1 MKYLIS
7 NLKANFTLDD
17 MKIYKNAILNI
28 DAKKINYIVCP
39 STPFLY
45 LFNGSD
51 INLGA
56 QDVSQFQKG
65 AYTGEVT
72 AKQLS
77 SIGCSYAIVGHY
89 ERRKYFHD
97 TDKVI
102 ITKINNCLKNDIKVI
117 FCIGESLNDLR
128 NNEVLSSIEYQ
139 LINILNELDH
149 DDLNNIIIA
158 YEPLWAIG
166 TKSIPNNK
174 AITSTVKFIKKIIKS
189 YYKIDL
195 PIVYGGSIDEFNVD
209 EIKKIK
215 EIDGLMIG
223 ASSLNVNSLIKI
235 INKI

>member
-7 NLKANFTLDD
+7 NLKANFTLND
-17 MKIYKNAILNI
+17 MLVYQKAVLSI
-28 DAKKINYIVCP
+28 DTKSINYIVCP

-45 LFNGSD
+45 LFNSSN
-51 INLGA
+51 IKLGA
-56 QDVSQFQKG
+56 QDVSIYQKG

-72 AKQLS
+72 AKQLGS
-77 SIGCSYAIVGHY
+77 MGCTYAIVGHY

-97 TDKVI
+97 TDKAIV
-102 ITKINNCLKNDIKVI
+102 TKINNCLNNNIKII
-117 FCIGESLNDLR
+117 FCVGESLNDLK
-128 NNEVLSSIEYQ
+128 NNEVLTSIETQ
-139 LINILNELDH
+139 ITNIFDEINH
-149 DDLNNIIIA
+149 DDLKNIIIA

-166 TKSIPNNK
+166 TKSVPNNR
-174 AITSTVKFIKKIIKS
+174 AILSTVKIIKKIIMAH
-189 YYKIDL
+189 YKISL

-223 ASSLNVNSLIKI
+223 ASSLNVNSILKI